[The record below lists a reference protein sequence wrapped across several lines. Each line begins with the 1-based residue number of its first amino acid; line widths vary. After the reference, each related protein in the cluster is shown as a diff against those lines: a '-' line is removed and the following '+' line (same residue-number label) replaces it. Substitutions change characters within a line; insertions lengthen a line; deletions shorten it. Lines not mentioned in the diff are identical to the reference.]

1 MTKSK
6 FKFSLHWQILIAL
19 VLSIG
24 YGLIFST
31 NYQSTNINSTSLIVD
46 SIDNGIIL
54 KLENLSSKTYKSLS
68 DYKTEL
74 KAILTKDQYKK
85 YSKNII
91 ELSYYNPAVKAI
103 SWMGVLF
110 LRALKMIVIP
120 LILFSIVSGT
130 SNISAG
136 KDLRRLSLK
145 TFLYYV
151 ATSILAIT
159 VGLTLVN
166 IFKPG
171 TGVNYSALDALE
183 LATKHQSLGDILI
196 SIVPENIIDA
206 MAQNQLLP
214 VIFFSIIVGIFISKL
229 DDHYSTLLKGFFNA
243 GFELFMKITLFV
255 IKLAP
260 FGIFGLVAKV
270 IADQENI
277 SNLMVNLGIFTLTV
291 LLALFIHSFIS
302 LPLITKLIGKAKPFK
317 HFSNMSTALLTAFS
331 TASSSATLPFTL
343 ENVENNSGVSKKI
356 SNFTLPIGATVNMD
370 GTAIYICAVILFI
383 AQAKGI
389 DLNFQQQ
396 FILVITTLLASIGA
410 AGIPMGS
417 MILISIILTTLGLP
431 LEMIALIL
439 PVDRILDMFRTATNV
454 WSDSCGAV
462 VIAKTEGEDLNV

>member
-1 MTKSK
+1 MKNTKR
-6 FKFSLHWQILIAL
+6 KFSLHWQILIAL
-19 VLSIG
+19 TLSVV
-24 YGLIFST
+24 YGIVFST
-31 NYQSTNINSTSLIVD
+31 SYRTDKIDTSALHLGIHDDQVISSVNSLSTQQYKSISEIKLSLKK
-46 SIDNGIIL
+46 IL
-54 KLENLSSKTYKSLS
+54 TAEQYKLYSKT
-68 DYKTEL
+68 
-74 KAILTKDQYKK
+74 IV
-85 YSKNII
+85 
-91 ELSYYNPAVKAI
+91 ELSYYNPAIKAI
-103 SWMGVLF
+103 SWMGTIF
-110 LRALKMIVIP
+110 LRLLKMLVIP
-120 LILFSIVSGT
+120 LILFSIISGI

-145 TFLYYV
+145 TFSYYV
-151 ATSILAIT
+151 ATSALAIT
-159 VGLTLVN
+159 VGLILVN

-171 TGVNYSALDALE
+171 IGVNYTPLDSVDIA
-183 LATKHQSLGDILI
+183 AGQQSLGDILTG
-196 SIVPENIIDA
+196 IVPENIIEA

-214 VIFFSIIVGIFISKL
+214 VIFFSIIVGIFITRIDS
-229 DDHYSTLLKGFFNA
+229 HYCELLKNFFNA

-270 IADQENI
+270 IADQDKL
-277 SNLMVNLGIFTLTV
+277 SNLMINLGIFTLTV

-302 LPLITKLIGKAKPFK
+302 LPLITKFFGKARPFK

-356 SNFTLPIGATVNMD
+356 SNFTIPIGATVNMD
-370 GTAIYICAVILFI
+370 GTAIYICAVIMFI
-383 AQAKGI
+383 AQAKGVH
-389 DLNFQQQ
+389 LNFQQQ

-417 MILISIILTTLGLP
+417 LILISIILTTLGLP

-462 VIAKTEGEDLNV
+462 VIAKTEGEILNV